1 MLILWLVIGG
11 LFVIGSIRKVIKDK
25 DVLIILICRMV
36 IVFLIVLL
44 VSYVVFVGFVYGKI
58 FIKELAVSIGI
69 LFVFLA
75 VMLLV
80 GVLLIYLA
88 VNDYKYI
95 VYVV

>member
-36 IVFLIVLL
+36 IVLLIVLL

-58 FIKELAVSIGI
+58 FIKELVVSIGI
-69 LFVFLA
+69 LFVFL
-75 VMLLV
+75 VVILLV
-80 GVLLIYLA
+80 GVLLIYLV

>member
-58 FIKELAVSIGI
+58 FIKELVVSIGI
-69 LFVFLA
+69 LFVFL
-75 VMLLV
+75 VVILLV
-80 GVLLIYLA
+80 GVLLIYLV

>member
-1 MLILWLVIGG
+1 
-11 LFVIGSIRKVIKDK
+11 
-25 DVLIILICRMV
+25 MV

-58 FIKELAVSIGI
+58 FIKELVVSIGI
-69 LFVFLA
+69 LFVFL
-75 VMLLV
+75 VVILLV
-80 GVLLIYLA
+80 GVLLIYLV